1 MSEVLQQIELLQSSK
16 YNIEK
21 HASLI
26 SILDAILNANI
37 PLVGISVLEV
47 LNSLFIHLIKS
58 VQDLKG
64 FKDEPSDSLEYT
76 IQHGLAHS
84 IGGLASQ
91 TYYLNQL
98 NDITGYIISKLRVN
112 NTSVDVVDG
121 LPIEEYRTVALKCL
135 DLVTTASNSQRGDAE
150 SNSENTPV
158 YQNTIT
164 LDTWIPALGLLN
176 SQSSGKKKNHIRMRS
191 MLSI

>member
-1 MSEVLQQIELLQSSK
+1 M
-16 YNIEK
+16 
-21 HASLI
+21 
-26 SILDAILNANI
+26 
-37 PLVGISVLEV
+37 
-47 LNSLFIHLIKS
+47 
-58 VQDLKG
+58 QDFKG
-64 FKDEPSDSLEYT
+64 FREEQPSDAHGALEYT

-135 DLVTTASNSQRGDAE
+135 DLVTTASISKNSQNDETE
-150 SNSENTPV
+150 SNNENRPV

-176 SQSSGKKKNHIRMRS
+176 SQSSGKY
-191 MLSI
+191 L